1 VLLALGAAV
10 TGAVVDM
17 GTSHALGP
25 IFQGG
30 YLLGCVAAVCRVRRR
45 NLFGPMVQPPLI
57 LLVVTASVVLLASGK
72 PPGARWQSDVAGVRR
87 GYAVD
92 HHQLRRQ
99 ECVKNGRHRLRCVRP
114 PVGCWP
120 YRT

>member
-45 NLFGPMVQPPLI
+45 NLFGPTVQPPLI
-57 LLVVTASVVLLASGK
+57 LLVVAASVVLLASGK
-72 PPGARWQSDVAGVRR
+72 PPGGSLTSQAFAAGTPLIITNFGVRN
-87 GYAVD
+87 A
-92 HHQLRRQ
+92 
-99 ECVKNGRHRLRCVRP
+99 
-114 PVGCWP
+114 
-120 YRT
+120 